1 MALKLN
7 TAPTIEPLSL
17 AEVKAHLRLDSEDI
31 SDDIIPEQSIA
42 PGDHVVAASYSLV
55 GSAIEVRGYTV
66 LVLLESGTNGEG
78 GTVDVK
84 LQDSEDN
91 VTWTDVSSGAFTQV
105 TTANDNAT
113 QEKTYTGAKRYLRAV
128 ATVGT
133 ATCDFGVTILKDAS
147 TTVEDD
153 LLTSLITAAREYCE
167 AFQNRGYLTQTWE
180 LWLDE
185 WPDKNYI
192 ELPRPPLASVT
203 TLKYYETDD
212 TENTAYEP
220 DAETPVGTDTYYTD
234 LKSEPGRLCLKYGE
248 SWPSDTL
255 RPYNG
260 ICVTFVAGEAAA
272 SSVKKKWKQAML
284 LIIGDMYEN
293 REGAGSIEIK
303 ENPAVMSL
311 LWQDRIF

>member
-17 AEVKAHLRLDSEDI
+17 AEVKAHLRLEAEDI
-31 SDDIIPEQSIA
+31 ADDLITEQSIA
-42 PGDHVVAASYSLV
+42 PGDHVVAASYSLQ
-55 GSAIEVRGYTV
+55 GSAIEVLGYTV
-66 LVLLESGTNGEG
+66 LVILESGTNGTN

-84 LQDSEDN
+84 LQDSDN
-91 VTWTDVSSGAFTQV
+91 GSTWSDVSSGSFTQV

-113 QEKTYTGAKRYLRAV
+113 QEKAYTGAKRYLRAV

-133 ATCDFGVTILKDAS
+133 ATCDFGVTVIKNAGTS
-147 TTVEDD
+147 QEDD
-153 LLTSLITAAREYCE
+153 LLNSLITAAREYCE
-167 AFQNRGYLTQTWE
+167 AFQNRAYLTQTWE

-185 WPDKNYI
+185 WPEKDYI

-212 TENTAYEP
+212 TENIAYQP
-220 DAETPVGTDTYYTD
+220 AGETPVGTDIYYTD
-234 LKSEPGRLCLKYGE
+234 VKSEPGRLCLKYGE

-260 ICVTFVAGEAAA
+260 ICVTFVAGESAA

-284 LIIGDMYEN
+284 LLIGDLYEN
-293 REGAGSIEIK
+293 REAAGTIEIK
-303 ENPAVMSL
+303 ENPAAKAL